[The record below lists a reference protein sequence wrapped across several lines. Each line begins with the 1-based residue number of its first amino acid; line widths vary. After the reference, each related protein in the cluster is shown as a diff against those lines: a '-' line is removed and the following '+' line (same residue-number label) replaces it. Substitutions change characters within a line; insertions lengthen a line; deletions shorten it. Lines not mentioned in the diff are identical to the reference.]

1 MSMED
6 KIKKYLS
13 SISEIKL
20 DSDVITL
27 IINQDSLLTTMK
39 TLKENEELNF
49 QQLTDLCAVDYSQF
63 KNTEWKTTNATS
75 TGYSRGVKSDTHGRI
90 KFGDNIQKEDI
101 NDRFCIIYH
110 LLSLTN
116 NSRIRVKVFIKEE
129 PPIIPSVTSV
139 WDAANWYE
147 REAFDLFGILFEGH
161 PDLRRILTDYGFIGY
176 PFRKDFPLIG
186 NTQVRYDP
194 ELKRVIYEP
203 VDIEPRVL
211 VPKVIRKDRA

>member
-1 MSMED
+1 MED

-27 IINQDSLLTTMK
+27 IINQDSLLTIMK
-39 TLKENEELNF
+39 ILKENEELNF

>member
-13 SISEIKL
+13 LTSEIKL

-39 TLKENEELNF
+39 ILKENEELNF

>member
-27 IINQDSLLTTMK
+27 IINQDSLLITMK
-39 TLKENEELNF
+39 ILKENEELNF

>member
-1 MSMED
+1 MED

-39 TLKENEELNF
+39 ILKENEELNF

-90 KFGDNIQKEDI
+90 KFGDNIQKDDI

>member
-39 TLKENEELNF
+39 ILKENEELNF

-211 VPKVIRKDRA
+211 VPKVIRKDGA